1 MGGIF
6 MAIQS
11 FSDLTEMHISILSE
25 IGNIGSG
32 NAATS
37 LSQMLA
43 QPVNMSTPEVGIA
56 SYDEAYEKLGGPEA
70 IMVGLVLTFTG
81 DMSGMIMLLLPDDVA
96 CNLINMVAFTDL
108 KHYSEIDEMGISAL
122 REISNIMAASFV
134 NAISGMTGMFL
145 DISTPSFTIDML
157 GAMMSLPASYFASIG
172 DLFMFIKNELEISGH
187 KTPANLLLM
196 PDMES
201 LDKLMAALGIG

>member
-1 MGGIF
+1 
-6 MAIQS
+6 MAIES
-11 FSDLTEMHISILSE
+11 FSDLTDMHISVLNE

-32 NAATS
+32 NAATA
-37 LSQMLA
+37 LSTMLDR
-43 QPVNMSTPEVGIA
+43 PVDMSTPEVGIA
-56 SYDEAYEKLGGPEA
+56 SYDEAYEKLGGPES

-96 CNLINMVAFTDL
+96 CNLINMLTYTDI
-108 KHYSEIDEMGISAL
+108 KDYSEIDEMGVSAI
-122 REISNIMAASFV
+122 REVANIMAASFV
-134 NAISGMTGMFL
+134 NAIADMTSMAI
-145 DISTPSFTIDML
+145 DISPPSFTIDML
-157 GAMMSLPASYFASIG
+157 GAMMSLPASYFATIG

-201 LDKLMAALGIG
+201 LDKLMTALGIG